1 MNRRISVEMGRTIK
15 TAEFE
20 NKRIRMGISED
31 IRDED
36 DIDECFDD
44 IMNKLEELL
53 DEEEAAIL
61 EEATKN
67 G

>member
-1 MNRRISVEMGRTIK
+1 MNRRISVEMSRTIK

-20 NKRIRMGISED
+20 NKKITLGISED
-31 IRDED
+31 IRDKD
-36 DIDECFDD
+36 DIDDCFSD
-44 IMNKLEELL
+44 IMDKLEDLL

-61 EEATKN
+61 EEAAKD

>member
-1 MNRRISVEMGRTIK
+1 MNRRISVEMSRTIK

-20 NKRIRMGISED
+20 NKKITLGISED

-36 DIDECFDD
+36 DIDDCFSD
-44 IMNKLEELL
+44 IMDKLEDLL

-61 EEATKN
+61 EEAAKD

>member
-1 MNRRISVEMGRTIK
+1 MNRRISVEMSRTIK

-20 NKRIRMGISED
+20 SKKIKLGISED

-36 DIDECFDD
+36 DIDDCFSD
-44 IMNKLEELL
+44 IMDKLEDLL

-61 EEATKN
+61 EEAAKD

>member
-20 NKRIRMGISED
+20 NKRITLGISED

-36 DIDECFDD
+36 DIDDCFSD
-44 IMNKLEELL
+44 IMDKLEDLL

-61 EEATKN
+61 EEAAKD

>member
-20 NKRIRMGISED
+20 NKKIILGISED

-36 DIDECFDD
+36 DIDECFGD
-44 IMNKLEELL
+44 IMDKLEDLL

-61 EEATKN
+61 EEAAKE
-67 G
+67 

>member
-1 MNRRISVEMGRTIK
+1 MNRRISVEMSRTIK

-20 NKRIRMGISED
+20 NKKITLGIAED
-31 IRDED
+31 IHDED
-36 DIDECFDD
+36 DIDECFGD
-44 IMNKLEELL
+44 IMDKLEDLL

-61 EEATKN
+61 EEAAKN